1 MIQKMIPALKDYLW
15 GGERLK
21 KLFGRKGDGKIAES
35 WELSVHPAGESKT
48 VNGQTLTEYIADNN
62 GSIGKDGGFPVLI
75 KFIDAEQNLS
85 VQVHPSDDFARTYEN
100 DNGKTEAWYVVSAT
114 EGAGI
119 YCGFKR
125 DTDEDEFLAKVKDGT
140 VEELLNFIPV
150 KAGDCFLIEAGTVHA
165 IGAGCLICEVQQNS
179 NVTYRVYD
187 YNRKG
192 ADGKPRDLHVEKAVK
207 VIDFKRFEDK
217 THGGEYKTV
226 GGGKLRLLT
235 SCKYFTS
242 YELVLN
248 GVFDFTCKDSFLALN
263 FLSGTGVVNGVDYKA
278 GDGFFLP
285 AGEPLR
291 IDGDGTVMITR
302 G

>member
-15 GGERLK
+15 GGK
-21 KLFGRKGDGKIAES
+21 KLKTFFGRKDDGRIAES
-35 WELSVHPAGESKT
+35 WEFSVHPAGESKT
-48 VNGQTLTEYIADNN
+48 VEGQTLSEYVKENN
-62 GSIGKDGGFPVLI
+62 GSIGKGGEFPVLI

-85 VQVHPSDDFARTYEN
+85 VQVHPNDEFARAYEN
-100 DNGKTEAWYVVSAT
+100 DNGKTEAWYVVSAG

-125 DTDEDEFLAKVKDGT
+125 DTDEREFLNKVKDGT

-179 NVTYRVYD
+179 NVTYRVHD

-192 ADGKPRDLHVEKAVK
+192 TDGKPRDLHVEKAVK
-207 VIDFKRFEDK
+207 VIDFKHFEDK

-226 GGGKLRLLT
+226 GGGKIRLLT

-242 YELVLN
+242 YELVLD

-263 FLSGTGVVNGVDYKA
+263 FLSGSGNVNGSAYAA
-278 GDGFFLP
+278 GDSFFLP

-291 IDGDGTVMITR
+291 IDGDGTVVITK